1 MLCAEDSM
9 RSMAVL
15 RLVRIAVVSGAVTA
29 LTGGP
34 VGCSKGPPAGPD
46 TRTTGTTTTPPP
58 APDAAA
64 PATTPTVDAG
74 AGAATT
80 PEADAATAPDAASA
94 ACESAEVAAALKEL
108 KPDFAAV
115 TTRGLEVCGGLG
127 EEKRGCVIVDLT
139 TDKRTFAA
147 LPADD
152 ADHLPPWPEHFD
164 DGLVRD
170 DKRPVLKLC
179 ASAADGCKDLYVGAV
194 TTAHLSDDR
203 AHAVLT
209 AVGSD
214 PAKSARVFDTKTLE
228 ARAVIPMP
236 ESELVDCSFA
246 AFAGPSVVVAVG
258 PCTPGGGAP
267 KAWLAKADSGEKI
280 ADIGPKDRPGIAL
293 REGQWTALPEVGPNI
308 VAFRAAEGTL
318 VVLQD
323 VVTGEVKSTV
333 AIAVEG
339 ARDVKAPAWIFATK
353 SGFVMVESLPLPT
366 TLTRVALSGDAA
378 KFDTRAP
385 VLCP

>member
-1 MLCAEDSM
+1 M
-9 RSMAVL
+9 RSSAVV
-15 RLVRIAVVSGAVTA
+15 RLVRIAVVSGAVAGGA
-29 LTGGP
+29 L
-34 VGCSKGPPAGPD
+34 GCSTGPPAGPD
-46 TRTTGTTTTPPP
+46 TQKTDPATTAPP
-58 APDAAA
+58 APDAVAL
-64 PATTPTVDAG
+64 ATTPAADAG
-74 AGAATT
+74 AVAATT
-80 PEADAATAPDAASA
+80 PPEGDVADAATDGASA
-94 ACESAEVAAALKEL
+94 ANPACESAEVAAALKEL
-108 KPDFAAV
+108 KPDFAAI
-115 TTRGLEVCGGLG
+115 TARGLEVCGALG
-127 EEKRGCVIVDLT
+127 EDKRGCIIVDLE

-152 ADHLPPWPEHFD
+152 TDHIAPWPEHFD

-179 ASAADGCKDLYVGAV
+179 ASASEGCKDLFVGAV
-194 TTAHLSDDR
+194 TTAHLADDK

-209 AVGSD
+209 TVGSD
-214 PAKSARVFDTKTLE
+214 PAKSARVFDTKTFE
-228 ARAVIPMP
+228 PGAVIPMP
-236 ESELVDCSFA
+236 GSELVDCSFS

-258 PCTPGGGAP
+258 PCSAGGGAP

-280 ADIGPKDRPGIAL
+280 ADIAPKDRPGIAL

-308 VAFRAAEGTL
+308 VAFRAAEGSL

-323 VVTGEVKSTV
+323 VVTGEVKTTL

-353 SGFVMVESLPLPT
+353 SGFVMTESLPLPT
-366 TLTRVALSGDAA
+366 TLTRVELSGDAA

>member
-1 MLCAEDSM
+1 M
-9 RSMAVL
+9 RQSAVVHLVLIAVL
-15 RLVRIAVVSGAVTA
+15 SAAVT
-29 LTGGP
+29 
-34 VGCSKGPPAGPD
+34 GCSKGPPAGPD
-46 TRTTGTTTTPPP
+46 AKTAATATTMPP
-58 APDAAA
+58 APDAGA
-64 PATTPTVDAG
+64 PATTPAADAG

-80 PEADAATAPDAASA
+80 PAADAAASAPDAASA
-94 ACESAEVAAALKEL
+94 GCESGEVAAALKEL
-108 KPDFAAV
+108 KADFAAV
-115 TTRGLEVCGGLG
+115 TTRGLEVCGALG
-127 EEKRGCVIVDLT
+127 EEKRGCIIVDLE

-147 LPADD
+147 LASDD
-152 ADHLPPWPEHFD
+152 ADHIPPWPEHFD

-179 ASAADGCKDLYVGAV
+179 ASASDGCKDLFIGAV
-194 TTAHLSDDR
+194 TTAHLADDK

-209 AVGSD
+209 TVGSD

-228 ARAVIPMP
+228 PGAVIPMP
-236 ESELVDCSFA
+236 GSELVDCSFA

-258 PCTPGGGAP
+258 PCTAGGGAP

-280 ADIGPKDRPGIAL
+280 ADIGPKDAPGIAL
-293 REGQWTALPEVGPNI
+293 REGQWTALPAVGPNI

-323 VVTGEVKSTV
+323 VVTGEVKTTI
-333 AIAVEG
+333 AIASEG

-353 SGFVMVESLPLPT
+353 SGFVMTESLPLPT
-366 TLTRVALSGDAA
+366 TLTRVDLSGDGA